1 MAARIA
7 AWAMLL
13 TTALAMGAAVALGA
27 AAAQHSF
34 VYMLEVEGVIDPPVA
49 SYIERG
55 VARAEEDGAQALI
68 IRLNTPGGL
77 DKSMR
82 DIIQAELNADV
93 PVVAYVA
100 PVGARAAS
108 AGALI
113 TLASHIAAM
122 APSTNIGAAHPV
134 AMGGGEMTK
143 EMSEK
148 IANDAAA
155 TARSIAVRRG
165 RNAKWAE
172 DAVRQSISSTAQE
185 ARKLH
190 VIEIIAEN
198 QQDLLK
204 QLDGRKVKLPGR
216 TVTLHTADAQAR
228 ELPQSPIERFLHI
241 LSDPNLAYIFLIIG
255 IYGMIFELQ
264 NPGAIFPGVIGAICL
279 IMGFYSLAV
288 LPVNL
293 AGLILILLGVGM
305 LVADIWAPSHGALT
319 VGGIIAFAVGS
330 FMLYGSRATP
340 FLRVS
345 WLIVV
350 MMTVS
355 TAVFFLF
362 IVGLGVRAHWT
373 RITTGVEGLIGAR
386 GKARTALHP
395 EGSVFVAGELWR
407 ARAQDDQPIAAGQEV
422 EVIAVDGFTLRVRP
436 REPGEV

>member
-1 MAARIA
+1 MAARTLGR
-7 AWAMLL
+7 AMLL
-13 TTALAMGAAVALGA
+13 TTVLAMGAALTIGA
-27 AAAQHSF
+27 APAQRGF
-34 VYMLEVEGVIDPPVA
+34 VYVLEVEGVIDPPVA

-55 VARAEEDGAQALI
+55 IAKAEKDGAQALI

-82 DIIQAELNADV
+82 DITQAELNANV
-93 PVVAYVA
+93 PVVVYVA

-108 AGALI
+108 AGAII
-113 TLASHIAAM
+113 TLACHIAAM

-143 EMSEK
+143 EMSKKVE
-148 IANDAAA
+148 NDAAA
-155 TARSIAVRRG
+155 TARGIAARRG

-185 ARKLH
+185 ALKLH
-190 VIEIIAEN
+190 VIEIIAED
-198 QQDLLK
+198 QHDLLK

-216 TVTLHTADAQAR
+216 TVTLRTADAKAR
-228 ELPQSPIERFLHI
+228 ELPPSPIERFLHI
-241 LSDPNLAYIFLIIG
+241 LSDPNLSYIFLIIG
-255 IYGMIFELQ
+255 IYGIIFELQ
-264 NPGAIFPGVIGAICL
+264 NPGAIFPGVVGAICL

-288 LPVNL
+288 LPVNF

-319 VGGIIAFAVGS
+319 VGGVIAFAVGS

-350 MMTVS
+350 MMTVL
-355 TAVFFLF
+355 TAAFFLF

-373 RITTGVEGLIGAR
+373 RVTTGVEGLVGAR

-407 ARAQDDQPIAAGQEV
+407 ARAEGDQPIEAGQEV
-422 EVIAVDGFTLRVRP
+422 EVVGVDGLTLRVRR
-436 REPGEV
+436 RESSAL